1 MHSPIASVHP
11 SNALTYL
18 SLGAGLAA
26 VAAALNG
33 SADGAG
39 ACLAVAALADTFDGR
54 FARLFARSHEQ
65 ETLGM
70 HLDSLA
76 DALSFGLVPV
86 TAMSILLTESAAD
99 VTVVWWLAA
108 AVYTFAALTRLAFY
122 NVTTANEGGNGFIGL
137 PAPVAALVWST
148 AFLAPV
154 DVRIGIVVA
163 VATAIAMVAP
173 LRIARPRGVGLLTF
187 ALWPVVLL
195 AAHIAR
201 A

>member
-39 ACLAVAALADTFDGR
+39 AYLAIAALADTFDGR

-70 HLDSLA
+70 HLDSLS

-86 TAMSILLTESAAD
+86 TAMSILLTESTD

-108 AVYTFAALTRLAFY
+108 AFYTFAALTRLAFY

-137 PAPVAALVWST
+137 PAPVAALLWST

-154 DVRIGIVVA
+154 DVRIGIAVA
-163 VATAIAMVAP
+163 VATAVAMVAP

-187 ALWPVVLL
+187 ALWPIVLL